1 MARDRTKAN
10 GEGTIYRRGK
20 GYCGQYHLVARDGTK
35 KRRSVYA
42 KTRAEAA
49 DKLAAAVADRD
60 RGHSFDASGLTLSE
74 YLDRYLDDARGRLR
88 PKPFNRAEGLARN
101 HIKPALGRVKL
112 GDLSPAHLRG
122 LYAAKLGSGLS
133 GRTVGYIHVT
143 LGSALKQAAADG
155 LIPRNPAA
163 AVKPPRMDKQ
173 EMTPL
178 SPADARVLLDT
189 AREAD
194 DRWSALYVLAVS
206 TGLRQGE
213 LLGLRWE
220 DVDLKSATLRVRHTL
235 QPPGFPKGAP
245 ARLTPPKTR
254 RSLRG
259 VRLPHSAVGALL
271 RHHEIQDA
279 ERARAN
285 GSWRDYGL
293 VFPNTLGGPMDYT
306 NLVPRHFKPL
316 LRRAGLPDIRFHDLR
331 HTCAT
336 LLLTKGVHPKIV
348 SEMLGHSSVS
358 ITLDVYSHVIPGFG
372 DAAALAMEDALG
384 GVGDVGGED
393 AQ

>member
-1 MARDRTKAN
+1 VAKDRTKAN

-20 GYCGQYHLVARDGTK
+20 GYCGQYHAVVRDGTK

-49 DKLAAAVADRD
+49 EKLAAAVADRD
-60 RGHSFDASGLTLSE
+60 RGLAFDAGTLTLSE

-88 PKPFNRAEGLARN
+88 PKPFNRAEGLVRN
-101 HIKPALGRVKL
+101 HIRPALGRVKL

-122 LYAAKLGSGLS
+122 LYAAKLASGLS
-133 GRTVGYIHVT
+133 GRTVGYVHVT
-143 LGSALKQAAADG
+143 LYFALKAAVLDG
-155 LIPRNPAA
+155 LLPRNPAA
-163 AVKPPRMDKQ
+163 SVKPPRMDNQ
-173 EMTPL
+173 EMPPL
-178 SPADARVLLDT
+178 PPAQARALLGA
-189 AREAD
+189 ARAMD
-194 DRWSALYVLAVS
+194 DRWTALYVLAVT

-220 DVDLKSATLRVRHTL
+220 DVDLTSATLRVRHTL

-254 RSLRG
+254 RSLRS
-259 VRLPHSAVGALL
+259 VRLPHSAVAALL
-271 RHHEIQDA
+271 RHRELQEA

-285 GSWRDYGL
+285 GSWRDLGL
-293 VFPNTLGGPMDYT
+293 VFPNTLGGYADYT
-306 NLVPRHFKPL
+306 NLMPRHFKPL
-316 LRRAGLPDIRFHDLR
+316 LERAGLPSIRFHDLR

-348 SEMLGHSSVS
+348 SEMLGHSSIA
-358 ITLDVYSHVIPGFG
+358 ITLDVYSHFIPGLG
-372 DAAALAMEDALG
+372 DAAASAMEDVLG
-384 GVGDVGGED
+384 K
-393 AQ
+393 

>member
-1 MARDRTKAN
+1 MPD
-10 GEGTIYRRGK
+10 GET
-20 GYCGQYHLVARDGTK
+20 
-35 KRRSVYA
+35 
-42 KTRAEAA
+42 
-49 DKLAAAVADRD
+49 
-60 RGHSFDASGLTLSE
+60 
-74 YLDRYLDDARGRLR
+74 
-88 PKPFNRAEGLARN
+88 EGLVRN
-101 HIKPALGRVKL
+101 HIEPALGRVKL

-122 LYAAKLGSGLS
+122 LYAAKLASGLS

-143 LGSALKQAAADG
+143 LYSALKAAVLDG

-163 AVKPPRMDKQ
+163 SVKAPRMDKQ

-178 SPADARVLLDT
+178 SPAQARALLDT
-189 AREAD
+189 AREMD

-220 DVDLKSATLRVRHTL
+220 DVDLESATLRVRHTL

-259 VRLPHSAVGALL
+259 VRLPHSAVQALL
-271 RHHEIQDA
+271 RHQELQDA

-285 GSWRDYGL
+285 GSWHDRGL
-293 VFPNTLGGPMDYT
+293 VFPNTLGTPMDYT

-316 LRRAGLPDIRFHDLR
+316 LKKASLPNVRFHDLR

-336 LLLTKGVHPKIV
+336 LLFTRGVHPKIV

-358 ITLDVYSHVIPGFG
+358 ITLDVYSHVIPGLG
-372 DAAALAMEDALG
+372 DAAAKAMEDALG
-384 GVGDVGGED
+384 D
-393 AQ
+393 

>member
-1 MARDRTKAN
+1 
-10 GEGTIYRRGK
+10 
-20 GYCGQYHLVARDGTK
+20 
-35 KRRSVYA
+35 
-42 KTRAEAA
+42 
-49 DKLAAAVADRD
+49 
-60 RGHSFDASGLTLSE
+60 
-74 YLDRYLDDARGRLR
+74 
-88 PKPFNRAEGLARN
+88 
-101 HIKPALGRVKL
+101 
-112 GDLSPAHLRG
+112 
-122 LYAAKLGSGLS
+122 
-133 GRTVGYIHVT
+133 
-143 LGSALKQAAADG
+143 
-155 LIPRNPAA
+155 
-163 AVKPPRMDKQ
+163 MDKR
-173 EMTPL
+173 EMIPL
-178 SPADARVLLDT
+178 SPVQARALLDT

-220 DVDLKSATLRVRHTL
+220 DVDLENTTLRVRHTL

-259 VRLPHSAVGALL
+259 VHLPRSTVQALL
-271 RHHEIQDA
+271 GHRELQEA

-293 VFPNTLGGPMDYT
+293 VFPNTLGSYADYT

-316 LRRAGLPDIRFHDLR
+316 LKKAGLPNIRFHDLR

-358 ITLDVYSHVIPGFG
+358 ITLDVYSHVIPSLG

-384 GVGDVGGED
+384 D
-393 AQ
+393 